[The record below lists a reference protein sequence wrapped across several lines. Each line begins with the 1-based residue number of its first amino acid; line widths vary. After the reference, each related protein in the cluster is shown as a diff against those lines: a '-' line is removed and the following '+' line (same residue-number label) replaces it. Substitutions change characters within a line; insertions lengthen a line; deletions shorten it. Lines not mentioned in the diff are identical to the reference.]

1 MTSESSGVGF
11 ESASLLSCSL
21 AQGGGKVFFRF
32 SSMRSFSRLR
42 RQLLTLALSILFA
55 SSLPYGRR
63 RRSRPKNRAFLGT
76 LTPFTKMNVHP
87 RYKSPLLFRVS
98 PQFLRKTPLVWRNCS
113 LLFYTNGANV
123 SFVLNFMWDNV
134 CVFAEECLILLMEDA
149 K

>member
-11 ESASLLSCSL
+11 ESAPLLSFSL

-42 RQLLTLALSILFA
+42 RQLLTLAPSILST
-55 SSLPYGRR
+55 SSLPYRRR
-63 RRSRPKNRAFLGT
+63 RRSKPNNRAFLGT
-76 LTPFTKMNVHP
+76 LAPFTKVNAHP

-113 LLFYTNGANV
+113 PLFYTNGANV
-123 SFVLNFMWDNV
+123 SFVLNFMRNNV
-134 CVFAEECLILLMEDA
+134 CVFTDKCLILHMEDA

>member
-1 MTSESSGVGF
+1 MTSESRGVDF
-11 ESASLLSCSL
+11 ESAPLLSFSL

-42 RQLLTLALSILFA
+42 RQLLTLAPSILFT
-55 SSLPYGRR
+55 SSLLYGHR
-63 RRSRPKNRAFLGT
+63 RRSRPNNRAFLGT
-76 LTPFTKMNVHP
+76 LAPFTKVNAHP
-87 RYKSPLLFRVS
+87 RGKSPLLFRVS

-113 LLFYTNGANV
+113 PLFYTNGANV

-134 CVFAEECLILLMEDA
+134 CVFAEECLILRMEDA

>member
-134 CVFAEECLILLMEDA
+134 CVFAEECLILRMEDA

>member
-11 ESASLLSCSL
+11 ESAPLLFFSL

-42 RQLLTLALSILFA
+42 RQLLTLAPSILFTSA
-55 SSLPYGRR
+55 LLYGHR
-63 RRSRPKNRAFLGT
+63 RRSRPNNRAFLGT
-76 LTPFTKMNVHP
+76 LAPFTKVNAHP

-113 LLFYTNGANV
+113 PLFYTNGANV
-123 SFVLNFMWDNV
+123 SFVLNFMRSNV
-134 CVFAEECLILLMEDA
+134 CVFADKCLILHTKDA
-149 K
+149 E

>member
-11 ESASLLSCSL
+11 ESAPLLSFSL

-42 RQLLTLALSILFA
+42 RQLLTLAPSILFT

-76 LTPFTKMNVHP
+76 LAPFTKVNVHP

-113 LLFYTNGANV
+113 PLFYTNGANV
-123 SFVLNFMWDNV
+123 SFVLNFMRNNV
-134 CVFAEECLILLMEDA
+134 CVFAEECLILRMEDA

>member
-76 LTPFTKMNVHP
+76 LP

-134 CVFAEECLILLMEDA
+134 CVFAEECLILRMEDA

>member
-11 ESASLLSCSL
+11 ESAPLLSFSL

-42 RQLLTLALSILFA
+42 WQLLTLAPSILST
-55 SSLPYGRR
+55 SSLPDGRR
-63 RRSRPKNRAFLGT
+63 RRSRPKNRACLGT
-76 LTPFTKMNVHP
+76 LAPFTKVNAHP
-87 RYKSPLLFRVS
+87 RGKSPLLFRVS

-113 LLFYTNGANV
+113 PLFYTNGANV
-123 SFVLNFMWDNV
+123 SFVRNFMWDNV
-134 CVFAEECLILLMEDA
+134 CVFAEECLILRMEDA

>member
-11 ESASLLSCSL
+11 ESAPLLSFSL

-42 RQLLTLALSILFA
+42 RQLLTLAPSILFT
-55 SSLPYGRR
+55 SSLLYGHR
-63 RRSRPKNRAFLGT
+63 RRSRPKNRVFFGILV
-76 LTPFTKMNVHP
+76 PFTKVNTPP

-98 PQFLRKTPLVWRNCS
+98 PQFLRKTPLVWCNCS
-113 LLFYTNGANV
+113 PLFCTNGANV
-123 SFVLNFMWDNV
+123 SFVLNFMRKNV
-134 CVFAEECLILLMEDA
+134 CVFADECLILHTQDA